1 MDVFS
6 GNQLSFTKPPLLGGF
21 DADVDDWGSLLSNGA
36 ATMGE
41 QTMVGEEMSRK
52 ESVSSF
58 PWYGHGSELEPFQTS
73 SKPLFSNR
81 EKNKIR
87 KLDELF
93 YKPLQLSSKSIF
105 PQVKKTD
112 SLSIFGPEALSPV
125 HVSGSDS
132 YRPPVKSSL
141 VPSQW
146 GGMKFS
152 RQGSDLETDLLRKS
166 LRLSSKSDSVKSEPE
181 ESQLSILPSVTPSSL
196 VKRKRAAAACLDEA
210 ESEEAYDDYEP
221 KFKKRRFFAAA
232 CVSCKASKIR
242 CGTQRPC
249 HQCQRRGHPCVEQPS
264 KRASFDH
271 PDPAYAM
278 AGAIVSE
285 EKEFFFGSE
294 KKFLDLLVGRDNE
307 DDDDVPRN
315 TGKKPFKRLADR
327 HSRYKGKACY
337 RDPLCVRPFKH
348 SGHCKR
354 ATK

>member
-1 MDVFS
+1 
-6 GNQLSFTKPPLLGGF
+6 
-21 DADVDDWGSLLSNGA
+21 
-36 ATMGE
+36 
-41 QTMVGEEMSRK
+41 
-52 ESVSSF
+52 
-58 PWYGHGSELEPFQTS
+58 
-73 SKPLFSNR
+73 
-81 EKNKIR
+81 
-87 KLDELF
+87 
-93 YKPLQLSSKSIF
+93 
-105 PQVKKTD
+105 
-112 SLSIFGPEALSPV
+112 V

-152 RQGSDLETDLLRKS
+152 RQGDLKEEPGSHRYPVNDSFLNRLILSGSDLETDLLRKS